1 MFQFQH
7 STLASRDIYGSAKIY
22 DYFDTRSLP
31 GKDNYCL
38 IEVRAFGALLPGGGL
53 KNWG

>member
-7 STLASRDIYGSAKIY
+7 STLASRNICDSAKIY
-22 DYFDTRSLP
+22 DCFDTRSLP

-38 IEVRAFGALLPGGGL
+38 LEVRAFGTLLPGGGL
-53 KNWG
+53 KNCG